1 MSPTAFVRTP
11 YHMLPITIVLKAIKQ
26 KVYRQL
32 HCLECGQPIADITD
46 KVLMTYDGDSAI
58 ESYSP
63 DRIGLIE
70 IHCPRHQC
78 KQYYRME
85 QAL

>member
-1 MSPTAFVRTP
+1 MYPATVIRTP

-46 KVLMTYDGDSAI
+46 KVLMTFDGDTPM
-58 ESYSP
+58 ETYSP

-70 IHCPRHQC
+70 VHCNRHQC

-85 QAL
+85 MAV

>member
-1 MSPTAFVRTP
+1 MSPSTYFRTP
-11 YHMLPITIVLKAIKQ
+11 HHQQPITIVLKALKQ

-46 KVLMTYDGDSAI
+46 KVLMTFDG
-58 ESYSP
+58 ETPVETYHP

-70 IHCPRHQC
+70 VHCPRHQC
-78 KQYYRME
+78 KQYFKLE
-85 QAL
+85 QAI